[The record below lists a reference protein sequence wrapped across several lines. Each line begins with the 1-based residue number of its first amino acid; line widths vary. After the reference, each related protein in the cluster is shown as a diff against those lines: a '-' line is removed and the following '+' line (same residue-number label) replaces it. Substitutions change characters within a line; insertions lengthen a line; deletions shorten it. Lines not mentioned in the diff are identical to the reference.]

1 MDETIKGWLLDMYQA
16 ELKEVS
22 GNIANELCWEL
33 GAEDDTMHEEN
44 VRVLC
49 EYESVLKDKIAE
61 LGGDE
66 AAPQPQHRSD
76 KLQDALDFLD
86 RVERTGSLKGE
97 KVDKAFR
104 EDVLIQRVQDFASA
118 LSEYIDKV
126 GAASMDNQH
135 GMTGGE
141 LLSLSTPGS
150 ALLKG
155 LFEKYGEAR
164 EDAEFD
170 DNEFISADADKVF
183 SDYLNAYRFGE

>member
-1 MDETIKGWLLDMYQA
+1 MDETIKGWLLHMYKTELNGVRENNANLMHMHSTLWSQSHSA
-16 ELKEVS
+16 ELLREY
-22 GNIANELCWEL
+22 ANVL
-33 GAEDDTMHEEN
+33 EE
-44 VRVLC
+44 
-49 EYESVLKDKIAE
+49 KIAE

-164 EDAEFD
+164 ADAGFD